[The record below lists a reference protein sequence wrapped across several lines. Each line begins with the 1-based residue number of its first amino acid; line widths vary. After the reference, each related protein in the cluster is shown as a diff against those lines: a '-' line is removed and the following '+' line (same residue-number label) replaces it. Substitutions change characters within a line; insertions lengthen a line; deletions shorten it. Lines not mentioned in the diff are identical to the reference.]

1 VKSKYIIPF
10 LLLFGA
16 CGPSP
21 EEQLEHL
28 NGYWEISEVI
38 SDQGTSKSYTYNSS
52 IDYIFVDN
60 LKGFRKKLQPGI
72 NNQYQTSDDAEFFEI
87 RIENDSL
94 NMYYKT
100 DLSNWKETVLKATKD
115 QLKIVNTANII
126 YIYKRFEPV
135 RLEIDTP

>member
-1 VKSKYIIPF
+1 MKSKYIIPF
-10 LLLFGA
+10 LLLFCA

-38 SDQGTSKSYTYNSS
+38 SDQGTSKSYTYNTS

-100 DLSNWKETVLKATKD
+100 DLSKWKETVLKATKD
-115 QLKIVNTANII
+115 QLKIVNTANIV
-126 YIYKRFEPV
+126 YIYKRYEPV

>member
-1 VKSKYIIPF
+1 MKSKYIIPF
-10 LLLFGA
+10 LLLFCA

-21 EEQLEHL
+21 EQQLEHL

-38 SDQGTSKSYTYNSS
+38 SDQGTSKSYTYNTS